1 MAATPTTRYGLMK
14 PSGTDAAAVGLINE
28 NMDLLDTII
37 PKITYSNS
45 EPEDPQNGD
54 IWLKPIGG

>member
-1 MAATPTTRYGLMK
+1 MASALTPRFGLKK
-14 PSGTDAAAVGLINE
+14 PIGGDPAAIGELNDNA
-28 NMDLLDTII
+28 DLLDEII